1 MRAAGARVDAF
12 IDRCD
17 RRGHHLHPGLP
28 DPRRR
33 AGGGSRYGRQGRE
46 VRARREEGDLHAVQP
61 EAHPRLQGEGRLVR
75 RARRAGEPVREVQP
89 EAREGGR
96 EVSRSP
102 FAVALAS
109 AIAAAG
115 CSRGAPTKPAEPA
128 AAQDQRHEHE
138 AHPAEK
144 VAASADAP
152 KLCEHG
158 VPAELC
164 TRCNPDL
171 IPAFKEMGDWC
182 KEHGVPESQ
191 CTKCNPGLTFAAA
204 KPAAQGEP
212 WCKEHAVPE
221 AMCTKCRPQL
231 IAKFIQAGDYCRE
244 HGYPESVCP
253 YCHPE
258 KVKAAGHALF
268 TFPEPGTKIR
278 LASAATEC
286 EAGIETMRVAA
297 RPFAATLDAVGQ
309 LEFDQNKLARLSA
322 RGEATVVVVKVDIGE
337 DVRRG
342 QTLVVLASGA
352 VGGAQSR
359 LAAAQARVQAA
370 RASLER
376 EESLVS
382 GGISS
387 RRDVEQARTE
397 LATAEGE
404 RDAARA
410 ELRAAGAGDAGG
422 GGRYAL
428 VAPFDGTVVAR
439 TAVTGRSVSAED
451 SLVEVADVRTLWAVL
466 EVPEE
471 HAGAVRVGQKVT
483 LRVDGSGEVREA
495 RVTRVGASVDPRTR
509 TVRVRVDLPNK
520 DRSLR
525 AGSFVRGTIE
535 VSPPRRALLVP
546 RDAVQRAQEHD
557 LVFVRTAPGQYDPVS
572 VKVGARTG
580 REVEIVGGLAPG
592 AEIVTT
598 GAFVL
603 KTEILKDSIG
613 AGCADD

>member
-1 MRAAGARVDAF
+1 
-12 IDRCD
+12 
-17 RRGHHLHPGLP
+17 
-28 DPRRR
+28 
-33 AGGGSRYGRQGRE
+33 
-46 VRARREEGDLHAVQP
+46 
-61 EAHPRLQGEGRLVR
+61 
-75 RARRAGEPVREVQP
+75 
-89 EAREGGR
+89 
-96 EVSRSP
+96 VSRVP
-102 FAVALAS
+102 S
-109 AIAAAG
+109 AIVLAAALAAAG
-115 CSRGAPTKPAEPA
+115 CSRNAPGKGAEAPPAARSSSEHGHEPPAET
-128 AAQDQRHEHE
+128 
-138 AHPAEK
+138 
-144 VAASADAP
+144 VAVRADGP

-204 KPAAQGEP
+204 KSAPQGEP

-221 AMCTKCRPQL
+221 ATCTKCRPQL
-231 IAKFIQAGDYCRE
+231 IAKYIQAGDYCRE

-258 KVKAAGHALF
+258 KVKAAGHALPA
-268 TFPEPGTKIR
+268 FPEPGTKIR
-278 LASAATEC
+278 LASAELEQ
-286 EAGIETMRVAA
+286 EAGIRTTRVAE
-297 RPFAATLDAVGQ
+297 RPFAATIDAVGQ

-322 RGEATVVVVKVDIGE
+322 RGEATVLEVKVDVGE

-342 QTLVVLASGA
+342 QPLVVLASGA

-359 LAAAQARVQAA
+359 LAAAEARAQAA
-370 RASLER
+370 RAALTR
-376 EESLVS
+376 EESLV
-382 GGISS
+382 GAGISS

-404 RDAARA
+404 RDAARS

-428 VAPFDGTVVAR
+428 VAPFDGTVVGRA
-439 TAVTGRSVSAED
+439 AVAGRAVSAED
-451 SLVEVADVRTLWAVL
+451 ALVEVADVRTLWAVL

-471 HAGAVRVGQKVT
+471 QAGSVRAGQKVT
-483 LRVDGSGEVREA
+483 VRVDGSGEVREA
-495 RVTRVGASVDPRTR
+495 RVTRVAASVDPRTR

-520 DRSLR
+520 DRALR
-525 AGSFVRGTIE
+525 AGSFVRGSIE
-535 VSPPRRALLVP
+535 ITSPRRALLVP

-572 VKVGARTG
+572 VQLGARAG
-580 REVEIVGGLAPG
+580 ADVEVVRGLVPG
-592 AEIVTT
+592 AEVVTT

>member
-1 MRAAGARVDAF
+1 MSRV
-12 IDRCD
+12 
-17 RRGHHLHPGLP
+17 
-28 DPRRR
+28 
-33 AGGGSRYGRQGRE
+33 
-46 VRARREEGDLHAVQP
+46 
-61 EAHPRLQGEGRLVR
+61 
-75 RARRAGEPVREVQP
+75 
-89 EAREGGR
+89 
-96 EVSRSP
+96 P
-102 FAVALAS
+102 FAVALA

-115 CSRGAPTKPAEPA
+115 CSRGAPTKAAGSPA
-128 AAQDQRHEHE
+128 ASSTQAHGHEHE
-138 AHPAEK
+138 AHPVEK
-144 VAASADAP
+144 VATSADAP

-171 IPAFKEMGDWC
+171 IAAFKAMGDWC
-182 KEHGVPESQ
+182 KEHDVPESQ

-204 KPAAQGEP
+204 NPAAQGGP

-221 AMCTKCRPQL
+221 AKCTKCRPQF

-258 KVKAAGHALF
+258 KVKAAGHALP

-278 LASAATEC
+278 LASAATER
-286 EAGIETMRVAA
+286 EAGIETTRVAE

-322 RGEATVVVVKVDIGE
+322 RGEATVVEVKVDVGE

-359 LAAAQARVQAA
+359 LAAAEARVQAA

-410 ELRAAGAGDAGG
+410 ELRAVGAGDAGG

-428 VAPFDGTVVAR
+428 VAPFDGTVVGR
-439 TAVTGRSVSAED
+439 TAVTGRAVSAED

-471 HAGAVRVGQKVT
+471 HAGAVRPGQRVT
-483 LRVDGSGEVREA
+483 VRVDGSGEVREA

-520 DRSLR
+520 DRALR

-557 LVFVRTAPGQYDPVS
+557 LVFVRTGPGQFDPVS
-572 VKVGARTG
+572 VEIGARAG
-580 REVEIVGGLAPG
+580 REVEIVRGLAPG
-592 AEIVTT
+592 VEIVTT

>member
-1 MRAAGARVDAF
+1 MSRVA
-12 IDRCD
+12 
-17 RRGHHLHPGLP
+17 
-28 DPRRR
+28 
-33 AGGGSRYGRQGRE
+33 
-46 VRARREEGDLHAVQP
+46 
-61 EAHPRLQGEGRLVR
+61 
-75 RARRAGEPVREVQP
+75 
-89 EAREGGR
+89 
-96 EVSRSP
+96 
-102 FAVALAS
+102 FAVALAG
-109 AIAAAG
+109 ALAAAG
-115 CSRGAPTKPAEPA
+115 CSRGAPGKAAEPA
-128 AAQDQRHEHE
+128 GAQDRHEHE

-204 KPAAQGEP
+204 NPAAQGEP

-221 AMCTKCRPQL
+221 AKCTKCRPQL

-258 KVKAAGHALF
+258 KVKAAGHALP

-278 LASAATEC
+278 LASAAIER
-286 EAGIETMRVAA
+286 EAGIETTRVAE
-297 RPFAATLDAVGQ
+297 RPFAETLDAVGQ

-322 RGEATVVVVKVDIGE
+322 RGDATVVEVKVDVGE

-352 VGGAQSR
+352 IGGAQSR
-359 LAAAQARVQAA
+359 LAAAEARVQAA

-410 ELRAAGAGDAGG
+410 ELRAAGAGDAGV

-439 TAVTGRSVSAED
+439 TAVTGRAVSAED

-471 HAGAVRVGQKVT
+471 HARAVRAGQRVT
-483 LRVDGSGEVREA
+483 LRVDGSGEVREV

-520 DRSLR
+520 DRALR

-535 VSPPRRALLVP
+535 VSLPRSALLVP

-557 LVFVRTAPGQYDPVS
+557 LVFVRTAPGQYDPLS

-580 REVEIVGGLAPG
+580 REVEILGGLEPG
-592 AEIVTT
+592 SDVVTT

>member
-1 MRAAGARVDAF
+1 
-12 IDRCD
+12 
-17 RRGHHLHPGLP
+17 
-28 DPRRR
+28 
-33 AGGGSRYGRQGRE
+33 
-46 VRARREEGDLHAVQP
+46 
-61 EAHPRLQGEGRLVR
+61 
-75 RARRAGEPVREVQP
+75 
-89 EAREGGR
+89 
-96 EVSRSP
+96 
-102 FAVALAS
+102 
-109 AIAAAG
+109 
-115 CSRGAPTKPAEPA
+115 
-128 AAQDQRHEHE
+128 
-138 AHPAEK
+138 
-144 VAASADAP
+144 
-152 KLCEHG
+152 
-158 VPAELC
+158 
-164 TRCNPDL
+164 
-171 IPAFKEMGDWC
+171 
-182 KEHGVPESQ
+182 
-191 CTKCNPGLTFAAA
+191 
-204 KPAAQGEP
+204 
-212 WCKEHAVPE
+212 
-221 AMCTKCRPQL
+221 
-231 IAKFIQAGDYCRE
+231 
-244 HGYPESVCP
+244 
-253 YCHPE
+253 
-258 KVKAAGHALF
+258 VKASGHALPS
-268 TFPEPGTKIR
+268 FPEPGTKIR
-278 LASAATEC
+278 LASAATER
-286 EAGIETMRVAA
+286 EAGIETMRVAE
-297 RPFAATLDAVGQ
+297 RPFAATIDVVGQ

-322 RGEATVVVVKVDIGE
+322 RGEATVLEVKVDVGE

-359 LAAAQARVQAA
+359 LAAAEARVQAA

-439 TAVTGRSVSAED
+439 TALTGRAVSAED
-451 SLVEVADVRTLWAVL
+451 SLIEVADVRTLWAVL

-471 HAGAVRVGQKVT
+471 HAGSVRAGQRVT
-483 LRVDGSGEVREA
+483 VRLDGSGEVREA

-520 DRSLR
+520 DRALR

-535 VSPPRRALLVP
+535 VSLPRRALLLP

-572 VKVGARTG
+572 VEVGARTG
-580 REVEIVGGLAPG
+580 REVEIVRGLVPG
-592 AEIVTT
+592 AEVVTT

>member
-1 MRAAGARVDAF
+1 VTRIV
-12 IDRCD
+12 
-17 RRGHHLHPGLP
+17 L
-28 DPRRR
+28 
-33 AGGGSRYGRQGRE
+33 
-46 VRARREEGDLHAVQP
+46 
-61 EAHPRLQGEGRLVR
+61 
-75 RARRAGEPVREVQP
+75 
-89 EAREGGR
+89 
-96 EVSRSP
+96 
-102 FAVALAS
+102 
-109 AIAAAG
+109 AAAIVAASTGSG
-115 CSRGAPTKPAEPA
+115 CTRGALESAPATHRATPSEKA
-128 AAQDQRHEHE
+128 ALTGAASER
-138 AHPAEK
+138 

-171 IPAFKEMGDWC
+171 IPAFKDMGDWC
-182 KEHGVPESQ
+182 NEHAVPESQ
-191 CTKCNPGLTFAAA
+191 CKKCNPGLTFTTA
-204 KPAAQGEP
+204 KTDANGEP

-258 KVKAAGHALF
+258 KVKAAGHELP

-278 LASAATEC
+278 LATAELER
-286 EAGIETMRVAA
+286 EAGITTTRVVE
-297 RPFAATLDAVGQ
+297 RRFAVTVDAVGQ

-322 RGEATVVVVKVDIGE
+322 RGDATVVVLKVDVGE

-342 QTLVVLASGA
+342 QPLAVVASGA

-359 LAAAQARVQAA
+359 LAAAEARAQAA
-370 RASLER
+370 RAALTR
-376 EESLVS
+376 EESLV
-382 GGISS
+382 GAGISS

-397 LATAEGE
+397 LATAEAE
-404 RDAARA
+404 RDAARS

-439 TAVTGRSVSAED
+439 AAVAGRAVSAQD
-451 SLVEVADVRTLWAVL
+451 AIVEVADVRTLWAVL
-466 EVPEE
+466 DVPEE
-471 HAGAVRVGQKVT
+471 QAGSVRAGQKVT

-495 RVTRVGASVDPRTR
+495 RVTRVAASVDPRTR

-520 DRSLR
+520 DRALR
-525 AGSFVRGTIE
+525 AGSFVRGSIE
-535 VSPPRRALLVP
+535 IASPRRALLVP
-546 RDAVQRAQEHD
+546 RDAIQRAQEHD
-557 LVFVRTAPGQYDPVS
+557 LVFVRTAPGQYDPVT
-572 VKVGARTG
+572 VQLGARAG
-580 REVEIVGGLAPG
+580 ADVEIVRGLAPG
-592 AEIVTT
+592 EEVVTT

>member
-1 MRAAGARVDAF
+1 MT
-12 IDRCD
+12 
-17 RRGHHLHPGLP
+17 H
-28 DPRRR
+28 
-33 AGGGSRYGRQGRE
+33 RYLGT
-46 VRARREEGDLHAVQP
+46 
-61 EAHPRLQGEGRLVR
+61 
-75 RARRAGEPVREVQP
+75 
-89 EAREGGR
+89 
-96 EVSRSP
+96 
-102 FAVALAS
+102 
-109 AIAAAG
+109 AIAAALVGIG
-115 CSRGAPTKPAEPA
+115 CGRGASPAATGKKPAPA
-128 AAQDQRHEHE
+128 AIQE
-138 AHPAEK
+138 
-144 VAASADAP
+144 VAASSETP
-152 KLCEHG
+152 SLCEHG

-164 TRCNPDL
+164 TKCNPAL
-171 IPAFKEMGDWC
+171 IPVFKDAGDWC
-182 KEHGVPESQ
+182 DEHGVPESQ
-191 CTKCNPGLTFAAA
+191 CKKCNPGLTFTNA
-204 KPAAQGEP
+204 KKTSKAVP

-258 KVKAAGHALF
+258 KVKAAGHPLP
-268 TFPEPGTKIR
+268 TFPEPGTKVR
-278 LASAATEC
+278 LASAEL
-286 EAGIETMRVAA
+286 ERRAGIVTTKVAE
-297 RPFAATLDAVGQ
+297 RPFAASIEAVGQ

-322 RGEATVVVVKVDIGE
+322 RGDATVVEVKVDVGE

-342 QTLVVLASGA
+342 QALVVLASGA

-359 LAAAQARVQAA
+359 LASAEARAQAA
-370 RASLER
+370 RAALAR
-376 EESLVS
+376 EESLV
-382 GGISS
+382 GAGISA
-387 RRDVEQARTE
+387 RREVEQARTE
-397 LATAEGE
+397 LASAEAE

-428 VAPFDGTVVAR
+428 LAPFDGTVVAR
-439 TAVTGRSVSAED
+439 TAVAGRAVSAED
-451 SLVEVADVRTLWAVL
+451 ALVEVADVRTLWAVL
-466 EVPEE
+466 DVPEE
-471 HAGAVRVGQKVT
+471 QAGAVRPGLKATV
-483 LRVDGSGEVREA
+483 RVDGSGEVREA

-520 DRSLR
+520 DRALR

-535 VSPPRRALLVP
+535 TASPRRALLVP

-557 LVFVRTAPGQYDPVS
+557 LVFVRTAAGVYEPVA
-572 VKVGARTG
+572 VRLGARAG
-580 REVEIVGGLAPG
+580 SDVEVLSGLTAG

>member
-1 MRAAGARVDAF
+1 MTR
-12 IDRCD
+12 
-17 RRGHHLHPGLP
+17 
-28 DPRRR
+28 
-33 AGGGSRYGRQGRE
+33 
-46 VRARREEGDLHAVQP
+46 
-61 EAHPRLQGEGRLVR
+61 
-75 RARRAGEPVREVQP
+75 
-89 EAREGGR
+89 
-96 EVSRSP
+96 
-102 FAVALAS
+102 VALA
-109 AIAAAG
+109 AALAAVVAGAG
-115 CSRGAPTKPAEPA
+115 CTRSAPSVEGHGATPEKSALGAGAE
-128 AAQDQRHEHE
+128 Q
-138 AHPAEK
+138 
-144 VAASADAP
+144 VASAGAP

-182 KEHGVPESQ
+182 EEHGVPESQ
-191 CTKCNPGLTFAAA
+191 CKKCNPGLTFTTAA
-204 KPAAQGEP
+204 KPEAAPNAEP
-212 WCKEHAVPE
+212 WCNEHAVPE

-258 KVKAAGHALF
+258 KVKAAGHELPS
-268 TFPEPGTKIR
+268 FPEPGTKIR
-278 LASAATEC
+278 LASAETER
-286 EAGIETMRVAA
+286 EAGIVTTRVAE
-297 RPFAATLDAVGQ
+297 RPFAPTVEAVGQ

-322 RGEATVVVVKVDIGE
+322 RGEATVVEVKVDVGE

-342 QTLVVLASGA
+342 QRLVVLASGA

-359 LAAAQARVQAA
+359 LAAAEARAQAA
-370 RASLER
+370 GAALTR
-376 EESLVS
+376 EESLV
-382 GGISS
+382 GDGISS

-397 LATAEGE
+397 LATAEAE

-439 TAVTGRSVSAED
+439 AAVAGRAVSAED
-451 SLVEVADVRTLWAVL
+451 SLVEIADVRTLWAVL
-466 EVPEE
+466 DVPEE
-471 HAGAVRVGQKVT
+471 HAGALRAGQKVT
-483 LRVDGSGEVREA
+483 VRVDGSGEVREA
-495 RVTRVGASVDPRTR
+495 RVTRVPASIDPRTR

-520 DRSLR
+520 DRVLR
-525 AGSFVRGTIE
+525 AGAFVRGTIE
-535 VSPPRRALLVP
+535 VASPRHALLVP
-546 RDAVQRAQEHD
+546 LDAIQRAQEHD

-572 VKVGARTG
+572 VKLGARAG
-580 REVEIVGGLAPG
+580 GEVEVVGGLAPG
-592 AEIVTT
+592 SEVVTT

>member
-1 MRAAGARVDAF
+1 
-12 IDRCD
+12 
-17 RRGHHLHPGLP
+17 
-28 DPRRR
+28 
-33 AGGGSRYGRQGRE
+33 
-46 VRARREEGDLHAVQP
+46 
-61 EAHPRLQGEGRLVR
+61 
-75 RARRAGEPVREVQP
+75 
-89 EAREGGR
+89 
-96 EVSRSP
+96 
-102 FAVALAS
+102 
-109 AIAAAG
+109 
-115 CSRGAPTKPAEPA
+115 
-128 AAQDQRHEHE
+128 
-138 AHPAEK
+138 
-144 VAASADAP
+144 
-152 KLCEHG
+152 
-158 VPAELC
+158 
-164 TRCNPDL
+164 
-171 IPAFKEMGDWC
+171 
-182 KEHGVPESQ
+182 
-191 CTKCNPGLTFAAA
+191 
-204 KPAAQGEP
+204 
-212 WCKEHAVPE
+212 
-221 AMCTKCRPQL
+221 MCTKCRPQL

-258 KVKAAGHALF
+258 KVKASGHALPS
-268 TFPEPGTKIR
+268 FPEPGTKIR
-278 LASAATEC
+278 LASAATER
-286 EAGIETMRVAA
+286 EAGIETMRVAE
-297 RPFAATLDAVGQ
+297 RPFAATIDVVGQ

-322 RGEATVVVVKVDIGE
+322 RGEATVLEVKVDVGE

-359 LAAAQARVQAA
+359 LAAAEARVQAA

-422 GGRYAL
+422 GRYAL

-439 TAVTGRSVSAED
+439 TALTGRAVSAED
-451 SLVEVADVRTLWAVL
+451 SLIEVADVRTLWAVL

-471 HAGAVRVGQKVT
+471 HAGSVRAGQRVT
-483 LRVDGSGEVREA
+483 VRVDGSGEVREA

-520 DRSLR
+520 DRALR

-535 VSPPRRALLVP
+535 VSLPRRALLLP

-572 VKVGARTG
+572 VEVGARTG
-580 REVEIVGGLAPG
+580 REVEIVRGLVPG
-592 AEIVTT
+592 AEVVTT

>member
-1 MRAAGARVDAF
+1 MS
-12 IDRCD
+12 
-17 RRGHHLHPGLP
+17 RG
-28 DPRRR
+28 
-33 AGGGSRYGRQGRE
+33 
-46 VRARREEGDLHAVQP
+46 
-61 EAHPRLQGEGRLVR
+61 
-75 RARRAGEPVREVQP
+75 
-89 EAREGGR
+89 
-96 EVSRSP
+96 P
-102 FAVALAS
+102 FAIALA
-109 AIAAAG
+109 AALAGAG
-115 CSRGAPTKPAEPA
+115 CSRGAPASPAEPPPA
-128 AAQDQRHEHE
+128 RVRDEHGHAPEGE
-138 AHPAEK
+138 ATAKAE
-144 VAASADAP
+144 ARADGP
-152 KLCEHG
+152 RLCEHG

-171 IPAFKEMGDWC
+171 VPAFKEMGDWC

-191 CTKCNPGLTFAAA
+191 CTRCNPGLTFAAA
-204 KPAAQGEP
+204 KPAAEGEA
-212 WCKEHAVPE
+212 WCKEHAAPE

-231 IAKFIQAGDYCRE
+231 IAKYIQAGDYCRE

-258 KVKAAGHALF
+258 KVKASGHALPS
-268 TFPEPGTKIR
+268 FPEPGTKIR
-278 LASAATEC
+278 LASAATER
-286 EAGIETMRVAA
+286 EAGIETTRVAE
-297 RPFAATLDAVGQ
+297 RPFAATLEAVGQ

-322 RGEATVVVVKVDIGE
+322 RGEASVVEVKVDVGD

-342 QTLVVLASGA
+342 QPLVVLASGA

-359 LAAAQARVQAA
+359 RAAAEARVQAA

-376 EESLVS
+376 EESLLK
-382 GGISS
+382 GGISA

-428 VAPFDGTVVAR
+428 VAPFDGTVVGR
-439 TAVTGRSVSAED
+439 TAVTGRAVSSEE

-471 HAGAVRVGQKVT
+471 HASAVRAGQRVT
-483 LRVDGSGEVREA
+483 VRVDGSGEVREA
-495 RVTRVGASVDPRTR
+495 RVSRVGASVDPRTR
-509 TVRVRVDLPNK
+509 TVRVRVDLPNG
-520 DRSLR
+520 DRALR

-535 VSPPRRALLVP
+535 VSLPRRALLVP

-557 LVFVRTAPGQYDPVS
+557 LVFVRTGPGQYDPVS
-572 VKVGARTG
+572 VEVGARTG

-592 AEIVTT
+592 AEVVTT

>member
-1 MRAAGARVDAF
+1 MT
-12 IDRCD
+12 
-17 RRGHHLHPGLP
+17 RG
-28 DPRRR
+28 
-33 AGGGSRYGRQGRE
+33 
-46 VRARREEGDLHAVQP
+46 
-61 EAHPRLQGEGRLVR
+61 
-75 RARRAGEPVREVQP
+75 
-89 EAREGGR
+89 
-96 EVSRSP
+96 P
-102 FAVALAS
+102 FAIALA
-109 AIAAAG
+109 AALAGTG
-115 CSRGAPTKPAEPA
+115 CSRGAPASPAEPPPA
-128 AAQDQRHEHE
+128 RVPDEHGHAHAGE
-138 AHPAEK
+138 ATGKAE
-144 VAASADAP
+144 ARAGGP
-152 KLCEHG
+152 RLCEHG

-171 IPAFKEMGDWC
+171 VPAFKEMGDWC

-191 CTKCNPGLTFAAA
+191 CTRCNPSLTFAAA
-204 KPAAQGEP
+204 KPAAEGEA

-231 IAKFIQAGDYCRE
+231 IAKYIQAGDYCRE

-258 KVKAAGHALF
+258 KVKASGHALPS
-268 TFPEPGTKIR
+268 FPEPGTRIR
-278 LASAATEC
+278 LASAATER
-286 EAGIETMRVAA
+286 EAGIETVRVAE
-297 RPFAATLDAVGQ
+297 RPFAATLEAVGQ
-309 LEFDQNKLARLSA
+309 LEFDQNKLAKLSA
-322 RGEATVVVVKVDIGE
+322 RGEASVVEVKVDVGE

-359 LAAAQARVQAA
+359 LAAAEARVRGA

-428 VAPFDGTVVAR
+428 VAPFDGTVVGR
-439 TAVTGRSVSAED
+439 TAVTGRAVSTEE

-471 HAGAVRVGQKVT
+471 HASAVRAGQRVT
-483 LRVDGSGEVREA
+483 VRVDGLGETREA
-495 RVTRVGASVDPRTR
+495 RVSRVGASVDPRTR

-520 DRSLR
+520 DRALR

-535 VSPPRRALLVP
+535 VSLPRRALLVP

-557 LVFVRTAPGQYDPVS
+557 LVFVRTGPGQYDPVS
-572 VKVGARTG
+572 VEVGARTG

-592 AEIVTT
+592 AEVVTT